1 MPLTVNGGNGLPKQM
16 DEDSEFDDIE
26 LDVIAL
32 TAFTG
37 GQATASGNS
46 CQLDAH
52 DKPWGRCHGI
62 GPMRM
67 WYMGRQPVAQ
77 TEILD

>member
-1 MPLTVNGGNGLPKQM
+1 MPLTVDGGNGLPKQM

-26 LDVIAL
+26 LDGIAL

-37 GQATASGNS
+37 GQATTSGNS
-46 CQLDAH
+46 YQVEAH
-52 DKPWGRCHGI
+52 DEPWGRCHGI

-67 WYMGRQPVAQ
+67 WYVGRQSVAQ
-77 TEILD
+77 TENLD